1 MRLFDIVGRLRR
13 RQRHLSR
20 GQSLVEF
27 AIILPIMFVFLA
39 AIIDLGRVFY
49 ATVTL
54 NNAAREGAF
63 QAADDPTSF
72 QAGQPCNTSTN
83 LVVCR
88 VQLESKD
95 SGISI
100 AATDIALSCNIGGC
114 PEQAGSTVTVEV
126 SGQFQLV
133 TPLLSFIFGGQTIPM
148 EAQSTAQL
156 QYLPAPNTATL
167 PPPPVAQCAASPVS
181 GDAPLTVNFSSSAS
195 SGSPTDWQWD
205 FGGGNTAVGSS
216 TASFTFVT
224 PGAYSIL
231 LTVINLAGADGDTCS
246 ILVTSAATPTP
257 TGTGA
262 PTPTPSV
269 SPTPVPTCAY
279 PPNVIGQSPASAQA
293 NVINAGFAVVLN
305 NTLTNGGKDKIQA
318 QNPDHTQCKALGST
332 ITLFYRPS

>member
-1 MRLFDIVGRLRR
+1 MHLLQMSQRLRR
-13 RQRHLSR
+13 RRRSR

-63 QAADDPTSF
+63 QAANDPTSY
-72 QAGQPCNTSTN
+72 QAGQACDTTTN

-95 SGISI
+95 SGIAI
-100 AATDIALSCNIGGC
+100 AATDISMTCSVSGC
-114 PEQAGSTVTVEV
+114 PDQAGSTVTVRV

-133 TPLLSFIFGGQTIPM
+133 TPLLSIIFGGQTIPM
-148 EAQSTAQL
+148 DAQATAQRE
-156 QYLPAPNTATL
+156 YLPTPNTATL
-167 PPPPVAQCAASPVS
+167 PPGPVAQCAASPQT
-181 GDAPLTVNFSSSAS
+181 GDAPLTVDFSATAS

-205 FGGGNTAVGSS
+205 FGGGNTAVGSATS
-216 TASFTFVT
+216 SFTFTAAGTYAVV
-224 PGAYSIL
+224 
-231 LTVINLAGADGDTCS
+231 LTVINLAGTDTDTCNVV
-246 ILVTSAATPTP
+246 VTAAATPTP
-257 TGTGA
+257 TATNTA
-262 PTPTPSV
+262 AATATPTP

-279 PPNVIGQSPASAQA
+279 PPNVIGQAPATASA
-293 NVINAGFAVVLN
+293 NIINAGFNVVMN
-305 NTLTNGGKDKIQA
+305 NTLTNGTKNRIQA
-318 QNPDHTQCKALGST
+318 QNPDHTQCLNLGTT